1 MLEVGSLA
9 PDFTLFDKDGNV
21 EDGNYYRMPILNTPG
36 IHTQITAKDGE
47 TIIAGGVV
55 ADETSSIN
63 DKIPI
68 LGDLPFVGR
77 LFQSKGSKSSKRN
90 LLVFVTFRLVKPDGS
105 PCDPRYQREGLF
117 PKGYPRLGSGL

>member
-1 MLEVGSLA
+1 M
-9 PDFTLFDKDGNV
+9 

-55 ADETSSIN
+55 ADETSSVN

-68 LGDLPFVGR
+68 LGDIPFIGR

-105 PCDPRYQREGLF
+105 PVYPRYQNDGLY
-117 PKGYPRLGSGL
+117 PQGYPRFGSGL